1 MGRKED
7 ICKRLLSLY
16 RFLENEIHKTNLKLM
31 EGDTIKK
38 KYVSILDMLKQERLG
53 FANQLENLEANIFH
67 NKTTTFKVV
76 VEKKGNSHMISAL
89 SSMQFLVVSVSNF
102 FVIYHPLQIQLYV
115 NFTFQF

>member
-1 MGRKED
+1 MGRKD
-7 ICKRLLSLY
+7 DLGKRLLSLY

-67 NKTTTFKVV
+67 NKTTTFNVV
-76 VEKKGNSHMISAL
+76 AEKKKSHMIPLSAVCN
-89 SSMQFLVVSVSNF
+89 LVVSE
-102 FVIYHPLQIQLYV
+102 
-115 NFTFQF
+115 